1 MLKSFLFSL
10 LLLSISS
17 TTNKVCRSPSGKEV
31 DWYAIFLMPQSASS
45 DGAIHYGYFDPNLN
59 SLEFHKYEQD
69 SFPPTR
75 ITKYVT
81 GGGSNFNYFFWNDD
95 KTVRDGQSDS
105 ASSTKAHAKGSLVYD
120 SKFFITF
127 STSISH

>member
-59 SLEFHKYEQD
+59 SLEFHKYEQG

-81 GGGSNFNYFFWNDD
+81 GGDSNFNYFFGTMT
-95 KTVRDGQSDS
+95 KQLETVNPILPQVPKLTR
-105 ASSTKAHAKGSLVYD
+105 KVL
-120 SKFFITF
+120 
-127 STSISH
+127 